1 VIVESHDIDNMSKV
15 FRAHFVNSLSGYK
28 SANLLGSSDA
38 LGNTNL
44 AMISSA
50 FHLGADPALMGYINR
65 PHSVSRHSL
74 ENIIENRFYTLNHVK
89 EDMITASHQT
99 SARYPKHQ
107 SEFTVSGL
115 TEQWI
120 NDFPAPFVSES
131 EIKIGLKYV
140 EHHTLLNQAVLV
152 IGTVVLVEF
161 PGSIVRSDGSID
173 LIAADTVALSG
184 LDTYSKVSEYKRMSY
199 AKTDKFTSAIDSSNI
214 KA

>member
-1 VIVESHDIDNMSKV
+1 MIVESHDIENMSKV

-28 SANLLGSSDA
+28 SANLLGTTDA
-38 LGNTNL
+38 SKNTNL

-74 ENIIENRFYTLNHVK
+74 ENILENRFYTLNHVK

-99 SARYPKHQ
+99 SARYPKLQ
-107 SEFTVSGL
+107 SEFTACGL

-120 NDFPAPFVSES
+120 NDFTAPFVSES

-140 EHHTLLNQAVLV
+140 EHHTLLNKAVLV
-152 IGTVVLVEF
+152 IGRIVLAEL
-161 PGSIVRSDGSID
+161 PERIVRSDGSID
-173 LIAADTVALSG
+173 LTAADTVALSG

-199 AKTDKFTSAIDSSNI
+199 AKTDKATIAIDSSTI
-214 KA
+214 ET